1 MIEDPVITIA
11 DMRPLYCVNGVR
23 KAFAAA
29 DLDFRHFIKHGA
41 RASELRGHGYDAV
54 IDRVVASMRSRETS

>member
-1 MIEDPVITIA
+1 MDDPIITIA

-29 DLDFRHFIKHGA
+29 GLDFRDFIKHGA
-41 RASELRGHGYDAV
+41 RASALRGHGYDAV
-54 IDRVVASMRSRETS
+54 IDRVVESMRSRESS